1 VSGLRK
7 KLDVARMLIEDIR
20 ATVTE
25 ESRRKALIAKQLV
38 LLKRGHLKNNK
49 DCKFWNDRVCGR
61 IHLRILCS
69 ARGSRSRLFQTNSR
83 ATGKITFI

>member
-25 ESRRKALIAKQLV
+25 ERRRKALIEAVQ
-38 LLKRGHLKNNK
+38 G
-49 DCKFWNDRVCGR
+49 FE
-61 IHLRILCS
+61 
-69 ARGSRSRLFQTNSR
+69 NSIS
-83 ATGKITFI
+83 KEK

>member
-25 ESRRKALIAKQLV
+25 ETRRKAFIETISGFEKKISGEKQ
-38 LLKRGHLKNNK
+38 N
-49 DCKFWNDRVCGR
+49 
-61 IHLRILCS
+61 
-69 ARGSRSRLFQTNSR
+69 
-83 ATGKITFI
+83 

>member
-25 ESRRKALIAKQLV
+25 ESRRKAIIEAIV
-38 LLKRGHLKNNK
+38 GFER
-49 DCKFWNDRVCGR
+49 
-61 IHLRILCS
+61 
-69 ARGSRSRLFQTNSR
+69 
-83 ATGKITFI
+83 KITKEE